1 MRNMA
6 LLLVLADGIGTINY
20 ALLADYSGATFAT
33 SESRTAFAATVDFA
47 SNVLT
52 MAFQVGVTWWLMP
65 MIGAGRVLILWAS
78 IATAALALV
87 VFAPDAYAPLIGT
100 MPAVA
105 LAAIVTRALGYGLA
119 EPSRHAL
126 FTQVARSERYKG
138 QNAVDTAVW
147 RFGDLLVALTMNGM
161 KTLGATVGGVA
172 SIGMAAAAIA
182 SAIGWRLSKVRDL
195 HSPVSR
201 RT

>member
-1 MRNMA
+1 M
-6 LLLVLADGIGTINY
+6 LL
-20 ALLADYSGATFAT
+20 
-33 SESRTAFAATVDFA
+33 
-47 SNVLT
+47 
-52 MAFQVGVTWWLMP
+52 QVGVTWWLMP
-65 MIGAGRVLILWAS
+65 MIGAGRALIVWAA
-78 IATAALALV
+78 IAMASLALV
-87 VFAPDAYAPLIGT
+87 VFAPDPYAPMVGT

-105 LAAIVTRALGYGLA
+105 LAAIISRALAYGLA

-161 KTLGATVGGVA
+161 KTLGASVGGIA
-172 SIGMAAAAIA
+172 SIGVAAAAA
-182 SAIGWRLSKVRDL
+182 AAAIGWRLSRVRDL
-195 HSPVSR
+195 YTPLSR